1 MISTGDLGKK
11 SSELAVL
18 QLNISVDTDSDYSSR
33 PGGSVPQGNDNSDD
47 HILAYVLI
55 PLGALVL
62 IAVLSFSGKFLHSFL
77 LYRTSDHVCK
87 VRMLC

>member
-33 PGGSVPQGNDNSDD
+33 PGGSVLQGYDNSDD

-62 IAVLSFSGKFLHSFL
+62 IAVLSFLVSSCTVFSFIEHL
-77 LYRTSDHVCK
+77 IMYVK
-87 VRMLC
+87 

>member
-1 MISTGDLGKK
+1 M
-11 SSELAVL
+11 L

-62 IAVLSFSGKFLHSFL
+62 IAVLSFLVSSGTIFSFTENL
-77 LYRTSDHVCK
+77 TVYVK
-87 VRMLC
+87 